1 MTAYNGGDP
10 ADQSDSIQTIHVDL
24 ATAQDAYLVYAR
36 MKRDEVENPA
46 LGEVPLWNVLKA
58 LAYSVFLQAFEVQ
71 S

>member
-1 MTAYNGGDP
+1 MTVYNGGNP

-46 LGEVPLWNVLKA
+46 LGEVPLWNVFKA
-58 LAYSVFLQAFEVQ
+58 LSFAMFEQAFEVQ